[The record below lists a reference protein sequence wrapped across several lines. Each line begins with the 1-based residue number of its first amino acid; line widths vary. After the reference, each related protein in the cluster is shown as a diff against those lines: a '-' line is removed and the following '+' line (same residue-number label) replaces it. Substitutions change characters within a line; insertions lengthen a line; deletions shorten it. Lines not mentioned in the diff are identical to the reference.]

1 MERCFRVLI
10 VITRDWT
17 DQGIVKNHTLC
28 AYGMA
33 MRASKVPMSEM
44 RPYSPCFWNSATMPR
59 PGHGARQN
67 SSNVHSCTGAAY
79 AWPRRKLRRGDP
91 GLCRTLGRSSCPRRR
106 PDGTHCGFGRRRL
119 LPCIFGPAGG
129 RSAGPFLSSGL
140 SSCSWAASS
149 IDRKPGPSPLARKPS
164 TLSSHFEASGKISG
178 LLIWPHRT

>member
-59 PGHGARQN
+59 PAMARARTRQT
-67 SSNVHSCTGAAY
+67 CTAAQ
-79 AWPRRKLRRGDP
+79 AQARRGHP

-106 PDGTHCGFGRRRL
+106 PDGTHCGFGRRRRL
-119 LPCIFGPAGG
+119 LCIFGPAGG

-149 IDRKPGPSPLARKPS
+149 IDRKLGPSPLARKPS
-164 TLSSHFEASGKISG
+164 TLSSHFEAS
-178 LLIWPHRT
+178 PHRGKSLGH